1 MDYEQLIL
9 IFTAIVY
16 EALPFVVLGVVLA
29 GILEEFV
36 PQQALVKVIPS
47 NPYLAVALGAVLG
60 LVFPMCECGI
70 VVVMRRLLRKG
81 LPLGVCVSYML
92 AGPIINVVVMLSTY
106 AAFNPPDRSMSIF
119 GGPINVVLLRVGFA
133 FIIAVNTG
141 LIVGRLQKKV
151 GIANLL
157 APVVMRGLDANL
169 QKTEGDDGP
178 RSWSQRLSNISTT
191 ALNDFI
197 DIMAFLILGAC
208 LAAGGRLAL
217 QQTSLQSTI
226 QSHPAV
232 AILMMMAI
240 AVLFCLCSEADAF
253 VAANFAA
260 YWPPASKLAFLV
272 LGPMLDLKLVLMYT
286 RVFRP
291 KLIVTIITAVV
302 IQVFVLSMAAH
313 YFEPQISAFDLRAK
327 VTGSPATSEGR

>member
-9 IFTAIVY
+9 IFTAIIY

-60 LVFPMCECGI
+60 LAFPMCECGI

-106 AAFNPPDRSMSIF
+106 AAFNTPDRAMSIF

-157 APVVMRGLDANL
+157 APIVMRGLDDNL
-169 QKTEGDDGP
+169 QKIDEDTTTP
-178 RSWSQRLSNISTT
+178 RSWSRSLNNISMT
-191 ALNDFI
+191 ALTDFI
-197 DIMAFLILGAC
+197 DIMAFLIIGAS
-208 LAAGGRLAL
+208 LAAVGRLAL
-217 QQTSLQSTI
+217 QQGDSQNIINII
-226 QSHPAV
+226 QGQPAI
-232 AILMMMAI
+232 AILAMMGI

-253 VAANFAA
+253 VAANFAP

-272 LGPMLDLKLVLMYT
+272 LGPMFDLKLYIMYT

-291 KLIVTIITAVV
+291 KLIFTIIGCVV
-302 IQVFVLSMAAH
+302 VQVFVLSMAAH
-313 YFEPQISAFDLRAK
+313 YFEPQISKFDLRRP
-327 VTGSPATSEGR
+327 VSETTSR

>member
-1 MDYEQLIL
+1 MDYETLIL
-9 IFTAIVY
+9 VFTSIIY

-36 PQQALVKVIPS
+36 PQQALIKVIPS
-47 NPYLAVALGAVLG
+47 NQTLAVALGAVLG

-106 AAFNPPDRSMSIF
+106 AAFNTPDRSMSIF
-119 GGPINVVLLRVGFA
+119 GGPLNVVALRVGLA
-133 FIIAVNTG
+133 FIVAVNTG
-141 LIVGRLQKKV
+141 LIVGRLQRRV

-157 APVVMRGLDANL
+157 APIVMRGLDEKL
-169 QKTEGDDGP
+169 QKTDDDAAP
-178 RSWSQRLSNISTT
+178 KTWSQRLNNISTT

-217 QQTSLQSTI
+217 QQSNLQNVI
-226 QSHPAV
+226 QNEPVV
-232 AILMMMAI
+232 AILTMMGI

-253 VAANFAA
+253 VAANFAT
-260 YWPPASKLAFLV
+260 YWPPASKLSFLV
-272 LGPMLDLKLVLMYT
+272 LGPMLDLKLYLMYT

-291 KLIVTIITAVV
+291 KLIFTIITAVFV
-302 IQVFVLSMAAH
+302 QVFILCLLAH
-313 YFEPQISAFDLRAK
+313 AFVNQITAFDLRSLL
-327 VTGSPATSEGR
+327 GS